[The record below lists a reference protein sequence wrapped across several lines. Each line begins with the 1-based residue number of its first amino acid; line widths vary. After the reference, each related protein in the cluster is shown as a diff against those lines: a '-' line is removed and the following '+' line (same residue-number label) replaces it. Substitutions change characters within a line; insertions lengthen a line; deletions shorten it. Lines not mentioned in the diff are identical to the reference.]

1 MLRKHGNAKIG
12 NAFEIKREDI
22 RPVALEV
29 AFEDLK
35 VSGKL
40 TVEKSIDEVNPFTFV
55 GTGLVVKG
63 YVAGAL
69 PTDYTAEMEVYIDGK
84 LHETTALPQELDHR
98 KCELFF
104 CYDCPVGKHAVTFKW
119 KNPVSG
125 GKIWITEIITY
136 TTK

>member
-63 YVAGAL
+63 TSQV
-69 PTDYTAEMEVYIDGK
+69 
-84 LHETTALPQELDHR
+84 
-98 KCELFF
+98 LFRQTIR
-104 CYDCPVGKHAVTFKW
+104 PKW
-119 KNPVSG
+119 RC
-125 GKIWITEIITY
+125 I
-136 TTK
+136 

>member
-40 TVEKSIDEVNPFTFV
+40 TVEKSN
-55 GTGLVVKG
+55 
-63 YVAGAL
+63 
-69 PTDYTAEMEVYIDGK
+69 
-84 LHETTALPQELDHR
+84 R
-98 KCELFF
+98 
-104 CYDCPVGKHAVTFKW
+104 
-119 KNPVSG
+119 
-125 GKIWITEIITY
+125 
-136 TTK
+136 